1 MSELQEEIKQSVPF
15 KDKEQEVYLNLQRTA
30 HFLKRDIEALLKKH
44 ELSSSQYN
52 ALRILRGAGEK
63 GLACREVGSRMITF
77 ESDMTR
83 LLDRLVD
90 RGLVTRERSKEDAR
104 VKLSKIT
111 NEGLRILNALDG
123 PIGEVSR
130 KQLSHLGEEMLEE
143 LNALLVLARKR
154 S

>member
-1 MSELQEEIKQSVPF
+1 MSNLQEEIKQSVPF

-30 HFLKRDIEALLKKH
+30 HFLKRDVEALLKKH
-44 ELSSSQYN
+44 KLSSPQYN
-52 ALRILRGAGEK
+52 ALRILRGAGPK
-63 GLACREVGSRMITF
+63 GLACREVGSRMITI

-83 LLDRLVD
+83 LLDRLVA
-90 RGLVTRERSKEDAR
+90 RGLITRERSKEDAR
-104 VKLSKIT
+104 VKLSRIT
-111 NEGLRILNALDG
+111 AEGLRILKALDR

-130 KQLSHLGEEMLEE
+130 NQLSHLGEEMLDE